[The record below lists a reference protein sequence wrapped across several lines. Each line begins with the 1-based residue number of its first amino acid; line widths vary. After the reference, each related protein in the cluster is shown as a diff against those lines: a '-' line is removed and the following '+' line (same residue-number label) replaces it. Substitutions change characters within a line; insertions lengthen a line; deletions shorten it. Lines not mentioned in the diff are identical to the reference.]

1 MLADHVLTKVV
12 NTIVEEEEIEDLE
25 AMAVEISDYLYNFDQ
40 EDMGE
45 IFEVLEDLFGA
56 YRDIHQ
62 VVIADSKGDS
72 QIPQILPN
80 ARINRFIR
88 DNANL
93 ALKLFEKL
101 LSWNDLNIVAY
112 SDESLRVI
120 NDNKEEVQKLTTCL
134 SNLAGFLRDKKDT
147 VPYRDKDMFELA
159 QGRFPPR
166 VS

>member
-1 MLADHVLTKVV
+1 MRSQ
-12 NTIVEEEEIEDLE
+12 TISITL
-25 AMAVEISDYLYNFDQ
+25 IKRTW
-40 EDMGE
+40 E
-45 IFEVLEDLFGA
+45 IFEVLEDLFGV

-88 DNANL
+88 DNADL

-120 NDNKEEVQKLTTCL
+120 NDNKEEVRN
-134 SNLAGFLRDKKDT
+134 SLR
-147 VPYRDKDMFELA
+147 V
-159 QGRFPPR
+159 FPN
-166 VS
+166 